1 MDRVEAISS
10 TLRTMPS
17 EEAYYWFSK
26 CTAEASAANARRA
39 LRILLAGE

>member
-1 MDRVEAISS
+1 
-10 TLRTMPS
+10 MPA

-26 CTAEASAANARRA
+26 CARGRAGNHAQRA